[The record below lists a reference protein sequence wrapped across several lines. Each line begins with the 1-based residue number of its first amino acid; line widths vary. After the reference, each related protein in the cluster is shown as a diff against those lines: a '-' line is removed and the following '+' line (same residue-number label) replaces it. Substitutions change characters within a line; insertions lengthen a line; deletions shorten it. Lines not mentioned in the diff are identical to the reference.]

1 MVSNDRKIL
10 TTNVFKRNLIAFR
23 KGYRYIVNQ
32 GSSRSSKTYSI
43 LQLLIT
49 VATYS
54 RKPLIISVVSA
65 TLPHLKRG
73 AIRDFNDI
81 LLRSGLYSDSS
92 WNKTSLTY
100 SIGSSL
106 IEFFSV
112 DQPEKV
118 YGASR
123 DILFINEANHIDEE
137 RARQLIIRTRGT
149 IFFDFNPTSQ
159 FYVHT
164 DYMLRPE
171 AFYIHSTY
179 RDNPYLEEAIVHE
192 LLEAGRR
199 NANFKRVFVDGEI
212 GVSEDVVFGNWELG
226 EFNCDTYIYGQDYGY
241 VNDPTTLIRVGID
254 ERQKR
259 IYLQECFYRARL
271 NTQQIAELNRQH
283 AGTSIIVGD
292 SAEQRLIDELNR
304 LGNRVIP
311 AEKGKG
317 SVMAGITTMLSYSI
331 IVTPDSN
338 NLISELK
345 SYCYI
350 DSQNSILI
358 DRFNHAVDAA
368 RYAVMYMLSKASKKV
383 AVV

>member
-1 MVSNDRKIL
+1 VVSNDRKIL
-10 TTNVFKRNLIAFR
+10 TTNVFKRNLMAFR

-49 VATYS
+49 IATYS
-54 RKPLIISVVSA
+54 NKPLIISVVSA

-100 SIGSSL
+100 SIGISL

-179 RDNPYLEEAIVHE
+179 RDNPYLEDAIVHE

-212 GVSEDVVFGNWELG
+212 GVSEDVVFSNWQIG
-226 EFNCDTYIYGQDYGY
+226 EFECESYIFGQDYGF
-241 VNDPTTLIRVGID
+241 VNDPTTLVKVGID
-254 ERQKR
+254 ERGKR
-259 IYLQECFYRARL
+259 IYLQEMYYKPRL
-271 NTQQIAELNRQH
+271 NTEQIAKLNLSM
-283 AGTSIIVGD
+283 AGDSLIIGD
-292 SAEQRLIDELNR
+292 SAERRLIDELNR
-304 LGNRVIP
+304 LGCRVIP
-311 AEKGKG
+311 ADKPQG
-317 SVMAGITTMLSYSI
+317 SVMAGILTMQSYDL
-331 IVTPDSN
+331 IVTPDSM

-350 DSQNSILI
+350 DSQKGIVI
-358 DRFNHAVDAA
+358 DSFNHAIDAA
-368 RYAVMYMLSKASKKV
+368 RYAVMYMLSKYNRV
-383 AVV
+383 AVA

>member
-1 MVSNDRKIL
+1 MVSSDSKIL

-23 KGYRYIVNQ
+23 KGYRYIINQ

-49 VATYS
+49 IATYS
-54 RKPLIISVVSA
+54 QKPLIISVVSA

-149 IFFDFNPTSQ
+149 IFIDFNPTSQ

-164 DYMLRPE
+164 DYLLRPE
-171 AFYIHSTY
+171 AYYIHSTY
-179 RDNPYLEEAIVHE
+179 KDNPYLEEAIVHE
-192 LLEAGRR
+192 LLEAGKR
-199 NANFKRVFVDGEI
+199 NANFKRVFVEGEVGHI
-212 GVSEDVVFGNWELG
+212 EGVIFENWDFG
-226 EFNCDTYIYGQDYGY
+226 EFDESLPYLFGQDYGF
-241 VNDPTTLIRVGID
+241 VNDPTTLVKIAID
-254 ERQKR
+254 EKRKR
-259 IYLQECFYRARL
+259 IYVDEMLYRAGL
-271 NTQQIAELNRQH
+271 TTDMIFTINKNY
-283 AGTSIIVGD
+283 AGENLIIGD
-292 SAEQRLIDELNR
+292 SAEPRLITELKGRGLNIR
-304 LGNRVIP
+304 G
-311 AEKGKG
+311 AQKGKD
-317 SVMAGITTMLSYSI
+317 SVKTGISGMLDYQLI
-331 IVTPDSN
+331 ITERSKN
-338 NLISELK
+338 IEKELK
-345 SYCYI
+345 NYVWI
-350 DSQNSILI
+350 DGKANVPI
-358 DRFNHAVDAA
+358 DAFNHAIDAI
-368 RYAVMYMLSKASKKV
+368 RYAFSFIKQSTV
-383 AVV
+383 AIA

>member
-1 MVSNDRKIL
+1 MVSSDRKIL
-10 TTNVFKRNLIAFR
+10 TTNVFKRNLIAYR
-23 KGYRYIVNQ
+23 KGYRYIINQ

-49 VATYS
+49 IATFS
-54 RKPLIISVVSA
+54 SKPLIISVVSA

-164 DYMLRPE
+164 DYLLRPE
-171 AFYIHSTY
+171 AYYIHSTY
-179 RDNPYLEEAIVHE
+179 KDNPYLEEAIVHE
-192 LLEAGRR
+192 LLEAGKR
-199 NANFKRVFVDGEI
+199 NENFRKVFVEGEI
-212 GVSEDVVFGNWELG
+212 GSIEGVVFENWEIG
-226 EFNCDTYIYGQDYGY
+226 EFDNSLQVVYGQDYGF
-241 VNDPTTLIRVGID
+241 VNDPTTLVRIAID
-254 ERQKR
+254 KKR
-259 IYLQECFYRARL
+259 KKLYICECYYLKGLTTSQIY
-271 NTQQIAELNRQH
+271 ELNKMH
-283 AGTSIIVGD
+283 AGQNLIVAD
-292 SAEQRLIDELNR
+292 SAEPRLIEELR
-304 LGNRVIP
+304 ARGNNIV
-311 AEKGKG
+311 AAKKGQG
-317 SVMAGITTMLSYSI
+317 SVSAGLLSMLDYKI
-331 IVTPDSN
+331 IVDPNSH
-338 NLISELK
+338 NLMSELRNYVWLDGRSK
-345 SYCYI
+345 IVI
-350 DSQNSILI
+350 DAY
-358 DRFNHAVDAA
+358 NHCIDAA
-368 RYAVMYMLSKASKKV
+368 RYAFTHLNSNNFVIA
-383 AVV
+383 